1 MKRKK
6 TCGNCAHGKPM
17 YINKDILCMMHG
29 PVAPDYVCSK
39 HVFRPEAKSFNDTPY
54 KCIDCEYFIPNKTDG
69 GISTFGLCSLFSV
82 REYDG
87 TKRRSCSK
95 FIKKSN
101 INIPIYNS

>member
-6 TCGNCAHGKPM
+6 TCSNCAHGKPI
-17 YINKDILCMMHG
+17 YINKDILCKIHG

-39 HVFRPEAKSFNDTPY
+39 HVFKRETKSFNETPY
-54 KCIDCEYFIPNKTDG
+54 KCIDCEYFVPKKIDG
-69 GISTFGLCSLFSV
+69 KVSTIGLCSLFSV

-95 FIKKSN
+95 FIKKSE
-101 INIPIYNS
+101 INMSIAN